1 MINKKKTLLVA
12 LLLLVAIGLNGCAK
26 DAREEGL
33 VAKVNDEGI
42 TEEEYNMDLQI
53 EKDLYKME
61 SGGKELTEEDLENLK
76 EKILTKLIIEKLIAQ
91 DASSKDIVVSKEE
104 VKEELK
110 GLSTPLGGEE
120 KLDAFLQTNNIPKEY
135 FTEQI
140 KKGLLLI
147 KHKDNFIKE
156 SDIDK
161 KDAEKYYNE
170 NKDELVVIKARH
182 ILVDDEKKGK
192 ELLEKLK
199 KGEDFG
205 SLAKAESKD
214 SVSAIKGGELGYF
227 KKGSMIKEFD
237 EAAFNLKVGEISPL
251 VKTKF
256 GYHIIEVEE
265 RKDTLEELNK
275 DIINM
280 LKDEDYEKYIQD
292 LQSNAKIK
300 KYLDL
305 EKK

>member
-26 DAREEGL
+26 DAKEEGL

>member
-26 DAREEGL
+26 DAKEEGL

-292 LQSNAKIK
+292 LQSNSKIK

>member
-26 DAREEGL
+26 DAKEEGL

-292 LQSNAKIK
+292 LQNNAKIK

>member
-26 DAREEGL
+26 DAKEEGL

-292 LQSNAKIK
+292 LQNNAKIK
-300 KYLDL
+300 KYLGL

>member
-26 DAREEGL
+26 DAKEEGL

-110 GLSTPLGGEE
+110 GISTPLGGEE

-292 LQSNAKIK
+292 LQNNAKIK